1 MQTEAKAHI
10 FILGA
15 NIIYGLNYV
24 IAKVALN
31 VIPAFPLVLTRVAIP
46 LLFYAVFALVF
57 QREKVDRKDHW
68 AFFYCGFLGV
78 AANQMMFISGLDRTS
93 EIHASLIMI
102 TTPILVLLIASIVL
116 KERLT
121 WRKIAGVL
129 IGAAGVY
136 LLIQS
141 SEKSGASTATVAGDL
156 LIMGNAMS
164 YAFFLVLAK
173 PLMRKYNPYTA
184 AFWFF
189 LYGLVFV
196 APFGVAQLDQ
206 IPPEAFSG
214 NVLLSWLYVVFIST
228 LLVYILNIL
237 GLKFGSPSLVSIYI
251 YTQPLLAALIAVL
264 LGKDTFTAAM
274 AAAALFIFTGVA
286 MVSFSQKKRKQRIA

>member
-24 IAKVALN
+24 IAKVALS
-31 VIPAFPLVLTRVAIP
+31 VIPSFPLVLTRVAIP
-46 LLFYAVFALVF
+46 LLFYAFFAFVM

-78 AANQMMFISGLDRTS
+78 AANQMMFITGLDRTS

-102 TTPILVLLIASIVL
+102 TTPILVLLIASLVL

-136 LLIQS
+136 LLIRSGDRNTS
-141 SEKSGASTATVAGDL
+141 SAATVTGDL

-189 LYGLVFV
+189 LYGLIFV
-196 APFGVAQLDQ
+196 APFGIAQLDE
-206 IPPEAFSG
+206 IPAAAFSG
-214 NVLLSWLYVVFIST
+214 NVLLSWMYVVFIST

-251 YTQPLLAALIAVL
+251 YTQPLLAALISVL
-264 LGKDTFTAAM
+264 LGKDAFTLTM
-274 AAAALFIFTGVA
+274 AAAALCIFAGVA
-286 MVSFSQKKRKQRIA
+286 MVSFSPKKGKQSIA